1 MSADHNRKL
10 SASPLLEGDFPDK
23 AFAEVRDILF
33 ERIGFDL
40 GMYKDGCIRRRVA
53 RRARNCGA
61 RNAEDYLTRL
71 RDDKDEV
78 AALMAALTIHVS
90 QFFRNFSTFEYLRD
104 RVLPE
109 LIKRLR
115 ESRRKELKIWCAG
128 CAGGEE
134 PYTLA
139 LLLREIAPME
149 ITFSLLATDVSPDIL
164 QRAGEGLYEPQRLT
178 ELPERMRERYFT
190 VEGDRYRLD
199 ENIRRMVRFQRHN
212 IMTDTEY
219 PEADLVLCRNVL
231 IYFSREEQER
241 IVGHFARVLPVGG
254 FLVLGR
260 AENLMGEPRSLF
272 ESENAR
278 ERIYRRV

>member
-1 MSADHNRKL
+1 MTADPNRK
-10 SASPLLEGDFPDK
+10 SPAAPLLEGDFPDQ

-33 ERIGFDL
+33 ERVGFDL

-53 RRARNCGA
+53 RRARSCGA
-61 RNAEDYLTRL
+61 RDAADYLQRL
-71 RDDKDEV
+71 RGDKDEV
-78 AALMAALTIHVS
+78 PALMAALTIHVS
-90 QFFRNFSTFEYLRD
+90 QFFRNISTFEHLRD
-104 RVLPE
+104 QVLPQ
-109 LIKRLR
+109 LIQRLQGVR
-115 ESRRKELKIWCAG
+115 NRPLKIWCAG

-139 LLLREIAPME
+139 LMLHEMAPLGVPL
-149 ITFSLLATDVSPDIL
+149 SLLATDISPDIL
-164 QRAGEGLYEPQRLT
+164 QRAHEGLYESQRLA
-178 ELPERMRERYFT
+178 EMPDQIRERYFT
-190 VEGDRYRLD
+190 AEGDRYRLQ

-219 PEADLVLCRNVL
+219 PEADLILCRNVL

-241 IVGHFARVLPVGG
+241 IISHFARVLPVGG

-260 AENLMGEPRSLF
+260 AENLMGESRALF